1 MDKASKIWLAGSVFW
16 TLVFGT
22 ASIAFDN
29 YRFYVV
35 CVSAIMWGFVQAFV
49 IELRRRQPQ
58 G

>member
-29 YRFYVV
+29 YRFIVFALP
-35 CVSAIMWGFVQAFV
+35 AIMLGFVQAFV